1 MNEQKRIL
9 DLFMKQFN
17 RPTLRDTSDLT
28 GIQLTRV
35 FRLFNGSEM
44 KLEEYLIFM
53 NLIKEDTG
61 KHSPLSRLA
70 YECSQSLN
78 VSVIKELENHL
89 EQKLK
94 LWNYLQT
101 SKNINSEKMA

>member
-17 RPTLRDTSDLT
+17 RPTLRDTADLT

-35 FRLFNGSEM
+35 FRLFNGSDM
-44 KLEEYLIFM
+44 KLDEYLIFL

-70 YECSQSLN
+70 YECSNTLSASL
-78 VSVIKELENHL
+78 VGELEMLL
-89 EQKLK
+89 EQKLR

-101 SKNINSEKMA
+101 SKNANVEKMA

>member
-9 DLFMKQFN
+9 EQFMKHFHH
-17 RPTLRDTSDLT
+17 PTLRETSLMT

-44 KLEEYLIFM
+44 KLEEYLIFI
-53 NLIKEDTG
+53 NLIKEETG
-61 KHSPLSRLA
+61 KHSPLSKLA
-70 YECSQSLN
+70 YECSYLLSLSA
-78 VSVIKELENHL
+78 VKELEILL

-94 LWNYLQT
+94 LWNYLQA
-101 SKNINSEKMA
+101 SKNLNSEKMA